1 MNRAALVGEIE
12 YYLDFIADLVSI
24 VCDYVSPY
32 KTAPNRLLTE
42 NAIVKAVLCSKFSVK
57 LLTDGVEIA
66 MDINACEHLWNGSS
80 LIYYHADA
88 RTHGFGNVESFV
100 VQYEPNSFHYLEFRQ
115 CPSST
120 HPRRY
125 GRSVIFVVHAREMAT
140 LWSEVRTQFDNL
152 FRFQENYFED
162 FQATLSE

>member
-57 LLTDGVEIA
+57 LLTDA
-66 MDINACEHLWNGSS
+66 
-80 LIYYHADA
+80 
-88 RTHGFGNVESFV
+88 
-100 VQYEPNSFHYLEFRQ
+100 
-115 CPSST
+115 
-120 HPRRY
+120 
-125 GRSVIFVVHAREMAT
+125 
-140 LWSEVRTQFDNL
+140 
-152 FRFQENYFED
+152 
-162 FQATLSE
+162 